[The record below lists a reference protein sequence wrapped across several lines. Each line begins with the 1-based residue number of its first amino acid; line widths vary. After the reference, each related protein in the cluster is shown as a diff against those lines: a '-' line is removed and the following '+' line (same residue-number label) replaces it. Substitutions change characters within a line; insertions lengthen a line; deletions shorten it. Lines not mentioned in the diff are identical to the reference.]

1 MYKNLFVVMLS
12 ICVILT
18 AQSNNSSK
26 ERRIYRTQTGAV
38 IKAPSPLFKKGA
50 KKPKEIYSLKS
61 NPKNARL
68 ILFLFIQPFMIQQ
81 QP

>member
-26 ERRIYRTQTGAV
+26 ERRVYRTQTGAV
-38 IKAPSPLFKKGA
+38 IKAPSPIFKKG
-50 KKPKEIYSLKS
+50 KKNQRKS
-61 NPKNARL
+61 IMRKLRL
-68 ILFLFIQPFMIQQ
+68 RLS
-81 QP
+81 